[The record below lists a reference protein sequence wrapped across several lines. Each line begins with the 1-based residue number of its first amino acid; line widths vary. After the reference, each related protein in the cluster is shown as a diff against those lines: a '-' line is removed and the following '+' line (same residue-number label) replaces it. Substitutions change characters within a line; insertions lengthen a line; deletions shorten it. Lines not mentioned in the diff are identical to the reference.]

1 MKRIISFLLTL
12 CLVMGTV
19 SAALAESALEGK
31 PWTNP
36 EWPQNLPDER
46 PALEENYYLYVNYD
60 RHKQLAEDP
69 NAAGSTYTS
78 TEDELAEKVWDMID
92 RGESTEAKALR
103 ILAGLMLDEER
114 RNREGLEPLMAYVR
128 RVQATQSLEEL
139 SALCRED
146 GFLFGDPYV
155 MCRLK
160 QSIQDPEK
168 FTIELTFNEPVPMI
182 TDENGVD
189 TPNTKQVEEELLLMG
204 WDADG
209 AKEMTERLLKYQTED
224 VTRANFMDTAEPT
237 TEELLNTC
245 TPLHDQL
252 ISQGML
258 LEGQALDS
266 IYQITDIV
274 PFFQVRNLYRE
285 ENLDL
290 FKAIISLSMYRFA
303 TDYLDLATYAKAR
316 NIEGDVDLKAEAHYR
331 MDPYLAEQAYAITYV
346 TQEQRD
352 QVMFMVEEY
361 RQALANILQNCA
373 WLSEESK
380 KNAVEKALGIKAVV
394 VVNTDEFIDYEPLLQ
409 AIDVEGINYLQAGIQ
424 CSLTIPRFSLT
435 QAGKPFDRSHRLLN
449 KDSMLQANAVYDPD
463 TNTLFVMAGILLPEF
478 YDPSSRETLMACPGQ
493 FIAHEMAHAFDPSCI
508 QINAD
513 GQRISPLTDED
524 LMKYQERV
532 LHMVDNMNR
541 IELADGVNMNGLA
554 KVQEMFADL
563 VGLRVTL
570 DVIKKTEGFDYDR
583 FFQALT
589 KKFFRSY
596 QSKDDAMER
605 MNNGAHP
612 PYYTRINYTFGQYD
626 EFYQTYP
633 TIVEGTP
640 MYYPIADRE
649 TIW

>member
-1 MKRIISFLLTL
+1 MKRIISFLLAL
-12 CLVMGTV
+12 CLVIGTV
-19 SAALAESALEGK
+19 SAALAERALEGK

-78 TEDELAEKVWDMID
+78 TEDELTEKVWDMVEH
-92 RGESTEAKALR
+92 GESTEAKALR
-103 ILAGLMLDEER
+103 ILTGLMLDEER

-128 RVQATQSLEEL
+128 RVQAAQSLEEL

-155 MCRLK
+155 KYELK
-160 QSIQDPEK
+160 QSILDPEK
-168 FTIELTFNEPVPMI
+168 FAIELIFNAPVPMM

-274 PFFQVRNLYRE
+274 PFFQLRNLYRE

-352 QVMFMVEEY
+352 QVMSMVEEY

-380 KNAVEKALGIKAVV
+380 KNAVEKALSIKAVV

-532 LHMVDNMNR
+532 LRVVDNLNR
-541 IELADGVNMNGLA
+541 IELADGLNMNGLA
-554 KVQEMFADL
+554 KVQEMFAD
-563 VGLRVTL
+563 VMGLRVTL

-596 QSKDDAMER
+596 QSKEDAMTQ

-640 MYYPIADRE
+640 MYYPVADRE